1 MMKGIKIGEGSKVYT
16 VIYKHTNT
24 SELMRCTAYGS
35 PDQTKA
41 WKQTCEKFSNVV
53 ALIPGN
59 HPAILRDPSS

>member
-1 MMKGIKIGEGSKVYT
+1 MKGVNIGEGSKVYT
-16 VIYKHTNT
+16 VIYREKKAT
-24 SELMRCTAYGS
+24 ELVRCTAYGS
-35 PDQTKA
+35 PDQAKA